1 MASWQL
7 QQAKTR
13 LSEVIEEAH
22 TRGPQI
28 ITRHG
33 AERAVVLSIGDYRA
47 LVAHKPD
54 LKEYLLGGPK
64 VDSFDIEPDR
74 DMGRLAYLL
83 DTNVLSETRK
93 KKADAGVISFLEA
106 ADSSSLF
113 ISVLTLGE
121 LRKGVAAKKFK
132 DPDPDAAKRLAAW
145 VEGLE
150 FSFAD
155 RILGIDAATARLWG
169 DWSGQRPRPVVDTL
183 LAATAVLHDLTL
195 VTRNLRDVRGIP
207 VKLLDPWHE

>member
-1 MASWQL
+1 VS
-7 QQAKTR
+7 
-13 LSEVIEEAH
+13 
-22 TRGPQI
+22 
-28 ITRHG
+28 
-33 AERAVVLSIGDYRA
+33 
-47 LVAHKPD
+47 
-54 LKEYLLGGPK
+54 GG
-64 VDSFDIEPDR
+64 
-74 DMGRLAYLL
+74 LAYLL

-121 LRKGVAAKKFK
+121 LRKGIAAKKLK
-132 DPDPDAAKRLAAW
+132 DPNPDAASRLTAW

-150 FSFAD
+150 VSFAD
-155 RILGIDAATARLWG
+155 RILAIDAATARLWG

-195 VTRNLRDVRGIP
+195 VTRNLRDLRGIP
-207 VKLLDPWHE
+207 VKLLDPWKN